1 MPHPIPLIET
11 NRIFATPLLIEAGKL
26 EVILSALSDRIGVDV
41 HVPEIA
47 MESYRASRS
56 EAGYQIY
63 PGGVAV
69 ISVFGTLVH
78 RSGWLD
84 AMSGMVSYEAI
95 GEQITAAL
103 EDPGVEKIVLLLDS
117 HGGEVAGCFD
127 LSDRIYAAR
136 GQKPMTSIVDEKAFS
151 GCYLIGSAAD
161 EIVMPRTAGVGS
173 IGVITAHVDE
183 SERDKQQGRKVT
195 IIKHGRLKD
204 GLSAHKPLD
213 AEVEERLQLE
223 VDRVGELFDQTVARN
238 RGIDVKDVVAM
249 QAGLFYGPSAVK
261 AGLADRILSANDALA
276 EIINPTEEGVLM
288 PDDKQTPAEPDKTVV
303 SAATGRQDAVAIIQA
318 CTEAGVPD
326 MAAGLIAEGLSPADA
341 KTRLQ
346 DAAAIRSVCVAA
358 ELPDKADGFI
368 RAGMSVQEVRSKL
381 FDVMVQQDERTTI
394 TSRTMPAGDKPTAP
408 KRIDADSVYDRRRK
422 IAAGEAA

>member
-1 MPHPIPLIET
+1 
-11 NRIFATPLLIEAGKL
+11 
-26 EVILSALSDRIGVDV
+26 
-41 HVPEIA
+41 
-47 MESYRASRS
+47 
-56 EAGYQIY
+56 
-63 PGGVAV
+63 
-69 ISVFGTLVH
+69 
-78 RSGWLD
+78 
-84 AMSGMVSYEAI
+84 
-95 GEQITAAL
+95 
-103 EDPGVEKIVLLLDS
+103 
-117 HGGEVAGCFD
+117 
-127 LSDRIYAAR
+127 
-136 GQKPMTSIVDEKAFS
+136 
-151 GCYLIGSAAD
+151 
-161 EIVMPRTAGVGS
+161 
-173 IGVITAHVDE
+173 
-183 SERDKQQGRKVT
+183 
-195 IIKHGRLKD
+195 
-204 GLSAHKPLD
+204 
-213 AEVEERLQLE
+213 
-223 VDRVGELFDQTVARN
+223 
-238 RGIDVKDVVAM
+238 
-249 QAGLFYGPSAVK
+249 
-261 AGLADRILSANDALA
+261 
-276 EIINPTEEGVLM
+276 M